1 MDSKKKRPFSLT
13 LQIDN
18 TTYDDDI
25 PVASSK
31 AIPVASPEDIPD
43 ALTEDIPDALTE
55 DIPDASPDDNPDD
68 NPDASIEDIQKNTK
82 LCKDI
87 RNKLNDTLNL
97 TNPSCFIKRL
107 LRKDLTKLNNG
118 EFGIVYDFN
127 TTSIYKI
134 SNTFLKIYKDLS
146 KCRHQIDKKIN
157 DLLTI
162 TLNIEETTRII
173 SDKVSRLANKHFY
186 NIPLIVNLCNDPT
199 TEQIRNKEDEIRNF
213 PVIEY
218 FIEKINGITLYK
230 FVETKTFN
238 AADDDA
244 TLNNFDIYNQNDIIN
259 IFIQLLYLTY
269 LLNINGIIHNDIHR
283 QNIMIVNNTDF
294 QNIELHDL
302 IIDEHK
308 IDIILTKCKFK
319 IVIIDFEISLL
330 VRNKFPVDF
339 AQVIYLFCDDT
350 KTQNHIPNIE
360 FYDKIIYE
368 YFPDVIN
375 SITGG
380 LRLYGDST
388 IEKIPDMTSNIA
400 KKLFCIFKD
409 IDSYNKLKNKNTT
422 IIVTKSSLTYT
433 ELQKKYIKYKS
444 KYIKKNKIY

>member
-1 MDSKKKRPFSLT
+1 
-13 LQIDN
+13 
-18 TTYDDDI
+18 
-25 PVASSK
+25 
-31 AIPVASPEDIPD
+31 
-43 ALTEDIPDALTE
+43 
-55 DIPDASPDDNPDD
+55 
-68 NPDASIEDIQKNTK
+68 
-82 LCKDI
+82 
-87 RNKLNDTLNL
+87 
-97 TNPSCFIKRL
+97 
-107 LRKDLTKLNNG
+107 
-118 EFGIVYDFN
+118 
-127 TTSIYKI
+127 
-134 SNTFLKIYKDLS
+134 
-146 KCRHQIDKKIN
+146 
-157 DLLTI
+157 LTI

-173 SDKVSRLANKHFY
+173 NDKVSRLANKHFY

-199 TEQIRNKEDEIRNF
+199 TEQIRNKEGEMRNF

-230 FVETKTFN
+230 FVETKKFN
-238 AADDDA
+238 DTNTDVA
-244 TLNNFDIYNQNDIIN
+244 LNNFDIYNKNDIIN

-283 QNIMIVNNTDF
+283 KNIMIVNNTDF

-308 IDIILTKCKFK
+308 IDIILTNCKFK

-330 VRNKFPVDF
+330 VDNKFPVDF
-339 AQVIYLFCDDT
+339 AQVICMFFDDT
-350 KTQNHIPNIE
+350 KIKDYIPNIE
-360 FYDKIIYE
+360 FYKNIIYN
-368 YFPDVIN
+368 YFFLEEFDLT
-375 SITGG
+375 TGVF
-380 LRLYGDST
+380 RLYGDST

-400 KKLFCIFKD
+400 KTLLCIFKD